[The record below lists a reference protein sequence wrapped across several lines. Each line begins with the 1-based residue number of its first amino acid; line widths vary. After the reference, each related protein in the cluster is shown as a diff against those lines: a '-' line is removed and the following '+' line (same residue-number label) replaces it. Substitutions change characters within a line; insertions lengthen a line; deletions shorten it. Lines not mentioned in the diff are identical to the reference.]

1 MREIEAK
8 LKRMPWSPCAS
19 HSPCRALGW
28 ESSNATLHNKL
39 KNTNLNSKCKLHLGA
54 SVRHVW
60 IAQPKLLNNII
71 WRKKNRVIPFF
82 KVVIQ
87 GPSLKSIWTF
97 QGLLLY
103 QNVLNYKQEILKK
116 ETEYFFQI
124 QIISLK
130 SHKNNKTTYV

>member
-1 MREIEAK
+1 M
-8 LKRMPWSPCAS
+8 
-19 HSPCRALGW
+19 
-28 ESSNATLHNKL
+28 
-39 KNTNLNSKCKLHLGA
+39 
-54 SVRHVW
+54 
-60 IAQPKLLNNII
+60 
-71 WRKKNRVIPFF
+71 
-82 KVVIQ
+82 VIQ

-130 SHKNNKTTYV
+130 SHKNNKTMYV